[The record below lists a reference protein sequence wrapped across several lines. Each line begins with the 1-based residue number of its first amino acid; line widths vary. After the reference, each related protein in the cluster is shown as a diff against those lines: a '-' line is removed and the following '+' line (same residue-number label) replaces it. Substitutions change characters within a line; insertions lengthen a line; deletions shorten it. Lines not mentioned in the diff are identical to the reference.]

1 MGAVVAGGVYV
12 VYTGQ
17 GRQAAWLGP
26 LLACV
31 ATGVAIAV
39 DEVQETHEVEL
50 VTVGAACCAM
60 SLAGFGLHALY
71 GPDKR
76 ALHGSVFL
84 FPVIL
89 YVASRD
95 TCGHVRVI
103 TFMNSCVH
111 ACWGGRAQGRPR
123 LGHPPLPKHGVA
135 ARVCVP
141 SRGDHVG
148 SVGDG
153 GHA

>member
-1 MGAVVAGGVYV
+1 MRRLPVCRLHTAVLWIWALSSGTRAPHWVASVRDSVAGVGVVVAGGVYV

-39 DEVQETHEVEL
+39 DEKQEVHEVEL

-89 YVASRD
+89 YVS
-95 TCGHVRVI
+95 
-103 TFMNSCVH
+103 
-111 ACWGGRAQGRPR
+111 
-123 LGHPPLPKHGVA
+123 
-135 ARVCVP
+135 
-141 SRGDHVG
+141 
-148 SVGDG
+148 
-153 GHA
+153 